1 MLKNN
6 LKLFIIIFTFS
17 SVAFTSGW
25 YLGAHGLDLT
35 AREPLKYF
43 NLINREVTRE
53 VDFNLFW
60 QVWDLVH
67 TRYIEKPLNT
77 QNLVHGAIRG
87 MLQALG
93 DPYTSFLDPEQN
105 EAMRENLNGKYEG
118 IGAELGMR
126 EDGLIIVAPLEG
138 SPAEK
143 VGVKAGD
150 RILKIG
156 EDDTTGITVAEAVS
170 KIRGPAGKTI
180 KLTLSRKGIAESF
193 EVTIVRE
200 QITLK
205 SLKWENKGDGIVY
218 IRLSRFGEGT
228 STEWEKTV
236 EEIRSAVP
244 KIGVIILDV
253 RSNPGG
259 YLNSSV
265 LLASEFLK
273 FGTPVVTEEFGD
285 GKKLLLRATRQGKF
299 LSVPLVVLINEGSA
313 SASEIVAAALKEQR
327 DATLV
332 GKKSFG
338 KGTVQEAE
346 DLLDGSGV
354 HITVAKWLT
363 SKGEWLDKKGL
374 EVDYEIEITEEA
386 SLQGADPQLD
396 QALKV
401 ARELAL

>member
-6 LKLFIIIFTFS
+6 IKLFIIIFIFS
-17 SVAFTSGW
+17 SATFTSGW
-25 YLGAHGLDLT
+25 YLGARGVDLT
-35 AREPLKYF
+35 ASGPLTHFK
-43 NLINREVTRE
+43 LINRKVTRE

-67 TRYIEKPLNT
+67 TRYIEKSLNT
-77 QNLVHGAIRG
+77 QNLVYGAIRG
-87 MLQALG
+87 MLQSLG

-105 EAMRENLNGKYEG
+105 KAMHESLNGRYEG

-138 SPAEK
+138 SPAERS
-143 VGVKAGD
+143 GARAGD

-170 KIRGPAGKTI
+170 KIRGPGGKPI
-180 KLTLSRKGIAESF
+180 KLTLSRKGLAESF

-205 SLKWENKGDGIVY
+205 SMKWENKGDGIVY
-218 IRLSRFGEGT
+218 IRLSRFGEST
-228 STEWEKTV
+228 SAEWEKTV

-244 KIGVIILDV
+244 KIGAIILDV

-265 LLASEFLK
+265 FLASEFLK
-273 FGTPVVTEEFGD
+273 FGTPVVIEEFSD

-327 DATLV
+327 GGTLV

-338 KGTVQEAE
+338 KGTVQDAE
-346 DLLDGSGV
+346 DLPDGSGV
-354 HITVAKWLT
+354 HITIAKWLT
-363 SKGEWLDKKGL
+363 SKGDWLDKKGL
-374 EVDYEIEITEEA
+374 EVDYKIEITEEEM
-386 SLQGADPQLD
+386 LKGVDPQLD

-401 ARELAL
+401 ARELAS